1 MNQQARLQNSKKP
14 LNENLHRKRTAAVI
28 EKVKRASGPT
38 SGDLR
43 GCQAANLPAEAGLR
57 LHGPID

>member
-1 MNQQARLQNSKKP
+1 MKTYIEKELPPKF
-14 LNENLHRKRTAAVI
+14 
-28 EKVKRASGPT
+28 EKVKRASGPK

-57 LHGPID
+57 LHGPVD

>member
-1 MNQQARLQNSKKP
+1 M
-14 LNENLHRKRTAAVI
+14 RTYI
-28 EKVKRASGPT
+28 EKELPPKLEKLKRASGPK

-57 LHGPID
+57 LHGPVD

>member
-1 MNQQARLQNSKKP
+1 MKTYINQKLPPKK
-14 LNENLHRKRTAAVI
+14 LK
-28 EKVKRASGPT
+28 KKKASGPK

-43 GCQAANLPAEAGLR
+43 GCQAANLPAKAGLR